1 MELVDY
7 VRASR
12 EKWRF
17 PSNKGSID
25 LEQLWD
31 APLTHK
37 NGFSLDNIARTI
49 QSHLNEMGPESF
61 VPNVAVNPN
70 YKLYQRMLE
79 IVKYVISVRVQESDA
94 QRLRA
99 ERAEKRNAILL
110 AIRNK
115 QEAQLANSSLDELLG
130 QLAALDE

>member
-7 VRASR
+7 VRADR
-12 EKWRF
+12 DKYCF
-17 PSNKGSID
+17 PSVKGAID
-25 LEQLWD
+25 LRQLWD
-31 APLTHK
+31 VPLIHK
-37 NGFSLDNIARTI
+37 SGFSLDHIARTI
-49 QSHLNEMGPESF
+49 QSQLNEMGPESF

-79 IVKYVISVRVQESDA
+79 IVKYVISVRVQEADA
-94 QRLRA
+94 QKARA

>member
-1 MELVDY
+1 
-7 VRASR
+7 
-12 EKWRF
+12 
-17 PSNKGSID
+17 
-25 LEQLWD
+25 
-31 APLTHK
+31 
-37 NGFSLDNIARTI
+37 
-49 QSHLNEMGPESF
+49 
-61 VPNVAVNPN
+61 
-70 YKLYQRMLE
+70 
-79 IVKYVISVRVQESDA
+79 VRVQESDA